1 MLGQEHY
8 IPLGIVRTLG
18 ENGIHPTAFVNGG
31 GLKLTSKSKY
41 SKDVYEFESFDEP
54 YDELLSL

>member
-18 ENGIHPTAFVNGG
+18 ENGIHPTAFVNEG

-41 SKDVYEFESFDEP
+41 SKDVYEFESFDEH
-54 YDELLSL
+54 YDKFKSL